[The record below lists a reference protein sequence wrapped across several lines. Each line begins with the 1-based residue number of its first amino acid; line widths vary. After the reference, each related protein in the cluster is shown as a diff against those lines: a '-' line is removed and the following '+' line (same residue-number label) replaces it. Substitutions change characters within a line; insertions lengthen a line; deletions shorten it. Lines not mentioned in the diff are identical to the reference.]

1 MTTAL
6 TVEPERHADRLTL
19 SLTGEM
25 DIDSCSRVSDAL
37 DLDGCTS
44 VVLDLAGLTFM
55 DSSGVNLVLRLRQRL
70 APEGVHLAL
79 HGVQGQPRRLV
90 TLVGLET
97 VVEVE
102 PAARTAQAWAP

>member
-6 TVEPERHADRLTL
+6 TVAPERHADRLTL
-19 SLTGEM
+19 CLTGEM
-25 DIDSCSRVSDAL
+25 DIDNVSRVNEAL

-55 DSSGVNLVLRLRQRL
+55 DSSGVNLVLRLRHRL
-70 APEGVHLAL
+70 GPEGVHLAL
-79 HGVQGQPRRLV
+79 HGVQGQPRRIV
-90 TLVGLET
+90 TLVGLQD

-102 PAARTAQAWAP
+102 PPAPAAPATAR